1 MIGCAE
7 KGLEFSVSGTIVPP
21 LSWFDVRTDAPVC
34 CMYIV
39 ALKSWCPEFDPV
51 REQ

>member
-1 MIGCAE
+1 MQKTGWNSVFQ
-7 KGLEFSVSGTIVPP
+7 GLLVPP
-21 LSWFDVRTDAPVC
+21 LSWFDVRRDAPVC

-39 ALKSWCPEFDPV
+39 ALKSWCPEFNPV